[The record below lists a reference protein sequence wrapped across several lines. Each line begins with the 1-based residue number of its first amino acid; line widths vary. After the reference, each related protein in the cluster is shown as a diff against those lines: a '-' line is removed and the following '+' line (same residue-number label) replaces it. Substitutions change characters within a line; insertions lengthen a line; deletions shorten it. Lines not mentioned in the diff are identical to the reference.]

1 MKLLFDFFPLLLYFV
16 VFKAYDIFVATA
28 VAIAAAFAQV
38 AWVYFRH
45 RKFEQ
50 AHVITLAVLF
60 VFGGMTLIFRNDAFI
75 MWKPSIVNWIFA
87 VLVLGS
93 IVVGEKPVIQ
103 RLMGSQLDLPSS
115 VWKTLSIAWGIFFVF
130 MGLLNLYVAFYYQP
144 DLPHETRVETWV
156 NFKVFWM
163 LGITLVFT
171 ILQMFYLAK
180 HIDPETLK
188 KDGEE

>member
-16 VFKAYDIFVATA
+16 VFKTYDIFVATA

-45 RKFEQ
+45 HKFEQ
-50 AHVITLAVLF
+50 THLITLAVLF
-60 VFGGMTLIFRNDAFI
+60 VFGGMTLVFRNDAFI
-75 MWKPSIVNWIFA
+75 MWKPSIVNWIIA
-87 VLVLGS
+87 ALVLGS
-93 IVVGEKPVIQ
+93 MLVGKKPVIQ
-103 RLMGSQLDLPSS
+103 RLMGSQLKLPAS
-115 VWKTLSIAWGIFFVF
+115 VWKTLSIAWGVFFVL

-144 DLPHETRVETWV
+144 DLPHETRVATWV

-180 HIDPETLK
+180 HINSATLK
-188 KDGEE
+188 KHGEE